1 MLIEVKDGPFAKAL
15 EENLDDGVLMKE
27 VVIHKIINGLLV
39 RQIHTREYSQNKD
52 DWNDRSSSKPLCKTK

>member
-52 DWNDRSSSKPLCKTK
+52 DWNDRSSSKPLYKTN